1 MLAKRVIPCLD
12 VHDGKVTRGV
22 QFGRAEAGELR
33 NVGDPVELAVRYNDQ
48 GADEMVF
55 FDITASAQGRAS
67 MIGVIER
74 AADQC
79 FMPLTAGGG
88 IRSVADMHAMLKAGA
103 DKTSI
108 NSSALADPAL
118 ITRGVQFGKAEAGE
132 LRNVGDP
139 VALALRYNEQG
150 ADEMVFF
157 DITASAHGRATMIDV
172 IQRAADECFMPL
184 TVGGGIRSVEDMHAL
199 LRAGADKTSINSS
212 ALATPDLIRQGAE
225 KFGSQCVVVS
235 IDAKKVA
242 PGRWEV
248 FSHGG
253 RKATGLDAVEWAK
266 KAVALGAGEIVLN
279 SIDADGTKAGF
290 DLEITRRVSEAVGVP
305 VVASGGAGTLE
316 HMAAVLLEGK
326 ADAVLAASIF
336 HFGQFT
342 VGDVKKYLA
351 GRNIP
356 VRL

>member
-55 FDITASAQGRAS
+55 FDITASAHGRDS
-67 MIGVIER
+67 MVSVIER

-79 FMPLTAGGG
+79 FMPLTVGGG
-88 IRSVADMHAMLKAGA
+88 IRSVADMH
-103 DKTSI
+103 
-108 NSSALADPAL
+108 
-118 ITRGVQFGKAEAGE
+118 
-132 LRNVGDP
+132 
-139 VALALRYNEQG
+139 
-150 ADEMVFF
+150 
-157 DITASAHGRATMIDV
+157 TM
-172 IQRAADECFMPL
+172 
-184 TVGGGIRSVEDMHAL
+184 

-212 ALATPDLIRQGAE
+212 ALAEPELISRGAE
-225 KFGSQCVVVS
+225 KFGSQCIVVS
-235 IDAKKVA
+235 IDARKTG
-242 PGRWEV
+242 PDQWSV

-253 RKATGLDAVEWAK
+253 RKSTGLDAVEWAK
-266 KAVALGAGEIVLN
+266 RAVALGAGEIVLN

-290 DLEITRRVSEAVGVP
+290 ELVITRRISEAVGVP
-305 VVASGGAGTLE
+305 VVASGGAGSLD
-316 HMAAVLLEGK
+316 HMADVLLEGR

-342 VGDVKKYLA
+342 VGDVKRHLA
-351 GRNIP
+351 AKHIP
-356 VRL
+356 VRLT